1 MGDQTMSD
9 MYDIVKGLFDINQ
22 SNDKIQLTFIDDEND
37 SISFSS
43 DRELVAAFA
52 LVKSEGWKT
61 FKINVQVDVEDDED
75 EENKANVAVVVPNV
89 EAKVVPKAT
98 FVPNINAPAFVPSK
112 MEKPPAKKSALSS
125 ENSKPQKVPL
135 RATSGGAYIYP
146 DGTVEFGM
154 GGEAVL
160 LPDGQT
166 VSCTLSYRGFPSVA
180 AAGTVLTEGKWYYE
194 VMILTDGLMQIGWAD
209 TKFEGNSNVGEG
221 VGDDSH
227 SIAYDG
233 KRKLKW
239 HNGRSQPFGDR
250 WKAGDVVCCA
260 ANLDDGV
267 VQFALNGKWNDRST
281 ASDSLIFHD
290 GLMPAAS
297 FSK

>member
-1 MGDQTMSD
+1 MG
-9 MYDIVKGLFDINQ
+9 
-22 SNDKIQLTFIDDEND
+22 END

-75 EENKANVAVVVPNV
+75 EENKANVAVVVPKVVVPKV
-89 EAKVVPKAT
+89 EAKVVVPNIEAKAKAKAEVKVAINELKAKTKATFTKVAPKAT

-112 MEKPPAKKSALSS
+112 MEKPTAKKSAALSS

-160 LPDGQT
+160 LPDG
-166 VSCTLSYRGFPSVA
+166 
-180 AAGTVLTEGKWYYE
+180 K
-194 VMILTDGLMQIGWAD
+194 
-209 TKFEGNSNVGEG
+209 
-221 VGDDSH
+221 
-227 SIAYDG
+227 
-233 KRKLKW
+233 
-239 HNGRSQPFGDR
+239 
-250 WKAGDVVCCA
+250 
-260 ANLDDGV
+260 
-267 VQFALNGKWNDRST
+267 QF
-281 ASDSLIFHD
+281 
-290 GLMPAAS
+290 
-297 FSK
+297 

>member
-1 MGDQTMSD
+1 MVFPLKIQYRGVIKRAQFTHGDASKDEDQTMSD

-61 FKINVQVDVEDDED
+61 FKINVQVDVEEDED

-89 EAKVVPKAT
+89 EAKVVVPKVVVPKVEAKVVVPNIEAKAKAKAEVKVAINELKAKPKATFAKVAPKAT

-160 LPDGQT
+160 LPDGKT
-166 VSCTLSYRGFPSVA
+166 VSCID
-180 AAGTVLTEGKWYYE
+180 EK
-194 VMILTDGLMQIGWAD
+194 DC
-209 TKFEGNSNVGEG
+209 N
-221 VGDDSH
+221 
-227 SIAYDG
+227 
-233 KRKLKW
+233 
-239 HNGRSQPFGDR
+239 
-250 WKAGDVVCCA
+250 
-260 ANLDDGV
+260 
-267 VQFALNGKWNDRST
+267 
-281 ASDSLIFHD
+281 
-290 GLMPAAS
+290 
-297 FSK
+297 

>member
-1 MGDQTMSD
+1 MSD

-89 EAKVVPKAT
+89 EAKVVEPKVEAKVVVPNIEAKAKAKAEVKVAINELKAKPKAT
-98 FVPNINAPAFVPSK
+98 FAPNINAPAFVPSK

-160 LPDGQT
+160 LP
-166 VSCTLSYRGFPSVA
+166 
-180 AAGTVLTEGKWYYE
+180 
-194 VMILTDGLMQIGWAD
+194 
-209 TKFEGNSNVGEG
+209 
-221 VGDDSH
+221 
-227 SIAYDG
+227 
-233 KRKLKW
+233 
-239 HNGRSQPFGDR
+239 
-250 WKAGDVVCCA
+250 
-260 ANLDDGV
+260 
-267 VQFALNGKWNDRST
+267 
-281 ASDSLIFHD
+281 
-290 GLMPAAS
+290 
-297 FSK
+297 

>member
-1 MGDQTMSD
+1 MG
-9 MYDIVKGLFDINQ
+9 
-22 SNDKIQLTFIDDEND
+22 
-37 SISFSS
+37 
-43 DRELVAAFA
+43 
-52 LVKSEGWKT
+52 
-61 FKINVQVDVEDDED
+61 KINVQVDVEDNED

-89 EAKVVPKAT
+89 EAKVVEPKVEAKVVVPNIEAKAKAKATFAKVAPKAT

-180 AAGTVLTEGKWYYE
+180 AAGTILTEGKWYYE
-194 VMILTDGLMQIGWAD
+194 AMVLTDGLMQIGWCD
-209 TKFEGNSNVGEG
+209 TKFEGNSTHGEG
-221 VGDDSH
+221 VGDDTH

-239 HNGRSQPFGDR
+239 HNGRSQPFGER

-267 VQFALNGKWNDRST
+267 VQFALNGKWND
-281 ASDSLIFHD
+281 
-290 GLMPAAS
+290 
-297 FSK
+297 